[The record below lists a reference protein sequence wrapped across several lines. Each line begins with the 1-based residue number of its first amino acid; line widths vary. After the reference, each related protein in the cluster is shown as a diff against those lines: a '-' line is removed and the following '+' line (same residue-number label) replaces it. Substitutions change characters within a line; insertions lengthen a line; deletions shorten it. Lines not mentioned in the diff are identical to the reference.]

1 MLPETSRGTMP
12 DAVSPERPS
21 TDEIDRS
28 ELAADDIFAD
38 FVRRANADWVKS
50 VEAVL
55 GEPDPLG
62 GDPDEGEVVLLTQ
75 KKSQPPPPAPDAEIT
90 VRKSTAEILA
100 SAGARARRPAP
111 PPRRATRRAPAS
123 EPEWS
128 SVVPERSETTQ
139 RVEAARVVPD
149 VASVPPPPVL
159 PQEGSEDGQ
168 MPAGE
173 LDRKLADM
181 DVLLR
186 YGHSA
191 QVAAELEALRMTYPR
206 DLLLLRR
213 IAELY
218 VVHGMR
224 TPALDALFTLSTEL
238 FERRNVEGMRQA
250 LEQVRVLDPRNG
262 RAARLLALL
271 ARRPDARPAR

>member
-1 MLPETSRGTMP
+1 MRHRDPPRDP
-12 DAVSPERPS
+12 DAEPAP
-21 TDEIDRS
+21 
-28 ELAADDIFAD
+28 DDIFAD
-38 FVRRANADWVKS
+38 FVRRANTEWVAS
-50 VEAVL
+50 VEAL
-55 GEPDPLG
+55 LSEPDPSTHEVES
-62 GDPDEGEVVLLTQ
+62 DEVIELDEVTEEHEPATSDRGTDRIVLLTN
-75 KKSQPPPPAPDAEIT
+75 KKSQPPPEPERDPEQT
-90 VRKSTAEILA
+90 VRRSEAEILA
-100 SAGARARRPAP
+100 SAGPRARR
-111 PPRRATRRAPAS
+111 RRSAKDAAWR
-123 EPEWS
+123 

-149 VASVPPPPVL
+149 VASVPPPPQL

-186 YGHSA
+186 YGHAS
-191 QVAAELEALRMTYPR
+191 QVGAELESLRLVYPR

-218 VVHGMR
+218 VVHDMR
-224 TPALDALFTLSTEL
+224 GAALEALFALAHAL
-238 FERRNVEGMRQA
+238 FERRNVEGMKQA
-250 LEQVRVLDPRNG
+250 LEQVRVLDPSNG

-271 ARRPDARPAR
+271 ARRPESQPPPRR